1 MDKTTPNNGAGWIGT
16 TIAMALPMTLV
27 SLLLALVNG

>member
-1 MDKTTPNNGAGWIGT
+1 MEKPIPDKDGGWIGT
-16 TIAMALPMTLV
+16 TIAVTLPMTLV